1 MKSINKE
8 FYVGVFVLI
17 GLFCTGYLTIV
28 LGGVRLFSPKG
39 YTLYAYFTSISGLK
53 NGAGV
58 EMAGVEIGNVSEI
71 TLDKER
77 LEAKVAFRIN
87 QGIALSEDSIA
98 SIKTAGIIGEKY
110 VSVSPG
116 GSDIML
122 EDKDTFDNTESALD
136 IESLVRK
143 FIFKNDN

>member
-8 FYVGVFVLI
+8 LYVGLFVII
-17 GLFCTGYLTIV
+17 GLLCAGYLTIV
-28 LGGVRLFSPKG
+28 LGGVPMFNAKG
-39 YTLYAYFTSISGLK
+39 YTLYAYFTSVSGLK
-53 NGAGV
+53 NGAGI

-77 LEAKVAFRIN
+77 LEAKVSFRIN
-87 QGIALSEDSIA
+87 EGIELSEDSIA

-110 VSVSPG
+110 ISISPG
-116 GSDIML
+116 GSDLML
-122 EDKDTFDNTESALD
+122 EEEEAINNTESALD

-143 FIFKNDN
+143 FIFKDDH

>member
-17 GLFCTGYLTIV
+17 CLFCTGYLTIV

>member
-1 MKSINKE
+1 MKSISKE
-8 FYVGVFVLI
+8 LYVGLFVLI
-17 GLFCTGYLTIV
+17 GLLCAGYLTIV
-28 LGGVRLFSPKG
+28 LGGVPLFNAKG
-39 YTLYAYFTSISGLK
+39 YTLYAYFTSVSGLK
-53 NGAGV
+53 NGAGI

-77 LEAKVAFRIN
+77 LEAKVSFRIN
-87 QGIALSEDSIA
+87 EGIELSEDSIA

-110 VSVSPG
+110 ISISPG

-122 EDKDTFDNTESALD
+122 EKEEAINNTESALD

-143 FIFKNDN
+143 FIFKDDH

>member
-1 MKSINKE
+1 MKSISKE
-8 FYVGVFVLI
+8 LYVGLFVLI
-17 GLFCTGYLTIV
+17 GLLCAGYLTVV
-28 LGGVRLFSPKG
+28 LGGVSMFSAKG
-39 YTLYAYFTSISGLK
+39 YKLYAYFTSVSGLK
-53 NGAGV
+53 DGASI

-87 QGIALSEDSIA
+87 QGIQLSEDSIA

-110 VSVSPG
+110 ISISPG

-122 EDKDTFDNTESALD
+122 EEEEAFNNTESALD

-143 FIFKNDN
+143 FIFKDDP

>member
-1 MKSINKE
+1 MKSNSKE
-8 FYVGVFVLI
+8 LYVGLFVLI
-17 GLFCTGYLTIV
+17 GLLCAGYLTIV
-28 LGGVRLFSPKG
+28 LGGIPMFNAKG
-39 YTLYAYFTSISGLK
+39 YTLYAYFTSVSGLK
-53 NGAGV
+53 NGAGI

-77 LEAKVAFRIN
+77 LEAKVFFRIN
-87 QGIALSEDSIA
+87 EGIQLSEDSIA

-110 VSVSPG
+110 ISISPG

-122 EDKDTFDNTESALD
+122 EEEEAINNTESALD

-143 FIFKNDN
+143 FIFKDDH

>member
-1 MKSINKE
+1 MKSLNKE
-8 FYVGVFVLI
+8 LYVGVFVLI
-17 GLFCTGYLTIV
+17 CLLCAGYLTVV
-28 LGGVRLFSPKG
+28 LGGVPMFSPKG
-39 YTLYAYFTSISGLK
+39 YTLYAYFTSVSGLK
-53 NGAGV
+53 DGARI

-71 TLDKER
+71 MLDKER

-87 QGIALSEDSIA
+87 QEIQLSEDSIA

-110 VSVSPG
+110 ISISPG

-122 EDKDTFDNTESALD
+122 EGNEAFNNTESALD

-143 FIFKNDN
+143 FIFKDDK